1 MLTCRGKQVNGVGSH
16 VTGREG
22 GVVESVEIV
31 PVVVLTR
38 VFRARPS
45 SVPEIHEFLRR
56 CLADAPLSDV
66 DNRELGRTILRVM
79 LDAAGPSG
87 ELQVSCR
94 TYPDRVE
101 FDVLPSE
108 TTHLHPD
115 GRPPAGSIT
124 SRSEVSS
131 SPDPVAAVASFAE
144 WITEVL
150 RREGMTREAAARQLG
165 VSVKTVSRWAG
176 GETEPRLREL
186 RRVQDRFGDV
196 PFR

>member
-1 MLTCRGKQVNGVGSH
+1 VA
-16 VTGREG
+16 
-22 GVVESVEIV
+22 ESIEIM

-45 SVPEIHEFLRR
+45 SVSEIHEFLRG
-56 CLADAPLSDV
+56 CLADAPLSEV
-66 DNRELGRTILRVM
+66 DNRELGRTILRV
-79 LDAAGPSG
+79 LLEAAGPSG
-87 ELQVSCR
+87 QVQVSCR

-108 TTHLHPD
+108 TAHLHPD
-115 GRPPAGSIT
+115 GRPPDGST
-124 SRSEVSS
+124 TPRSEVSQAA
-131 SPDPVAAVASFAE
+131 DPVAAVASFAE
-144 WITEVL
+144 WITAVL

-186 RRVQDRFGDV
+186 RRVQDRFGDL

>member
-1 MLTCRGKQVNGVGSH
+1 MA
-16 VTGREG
+16 
-22 GVVESVEIV
+22 ESIEIV

-38 VFRARPS
+38 VFNARPS
-45 SVPEIHEFLRR
+45 SVPEIHDFLRR
-56 CLADAPLSDV
+56 CLADAPLSDG
-66 DNRELGRTILRVM
+66 DNRDLGRTVLKVL

-87 ELQVSCR
+87 QIQVSCR

-108 TTHLHPD
+108 TAHLHPD
-115 GRPPAGSIT
+115 GRPPAGSTT

-131 SPDPVAAVASFAE
+131 ETDPVAAVASFAE

-186 RRVQDRFGDV
+186 RRIQDRFGDM